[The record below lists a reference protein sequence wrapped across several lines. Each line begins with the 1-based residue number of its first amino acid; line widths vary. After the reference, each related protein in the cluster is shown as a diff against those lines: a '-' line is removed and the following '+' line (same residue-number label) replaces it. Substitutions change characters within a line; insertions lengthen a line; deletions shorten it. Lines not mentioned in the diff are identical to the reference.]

1 MNLTPSQIL
10 AIFGIVIAF
19 GGYFALAFHRH
30 KKGREMIAAKDKR
43 LFPPGFDKLSA
54 AERRRLYRRHS
65 WSQTWDVTGKVY
77 AGAIVFGLV
86 ALGAALILY
95 LLELRP
101 S

>member
-10 AIFGIVIAF
+10 ALFGIVIAF

-43 LFPPGFDKLSA
+43 LFPPDFDQLSA
-54 AERRRLYRRHS
+54 TERRQLYRRHS
-65 WSQTWDVTGKVY
+65 WSQTWDMTGRVY
-77 AGAIVFGLV
+77 AGATVFGLV

-95 LLELRP
+95 FLEQR
-101 S
+101 SS